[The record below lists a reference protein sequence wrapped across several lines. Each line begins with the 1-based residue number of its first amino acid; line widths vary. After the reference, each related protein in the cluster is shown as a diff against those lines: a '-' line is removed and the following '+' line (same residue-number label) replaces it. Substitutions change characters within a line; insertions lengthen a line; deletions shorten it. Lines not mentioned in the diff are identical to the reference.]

1 MYKNPVPKGSKM
13 EPNKQCC
20 TATNCVIY
28 YTKLTPYK
36 EKTMFEQDYKKYEQ
50 LVERI
55 EEAYE
60 FWANCVFSSW
70 KEFFKIKK

>member
-1 MYKNPVPKGSKM
+1 
-13 EPNKQCC
+13 
-20 TATNCVIY
+20 
-28 YTKLTPYK
+28 
-36 EKTMFEQDYKKYEQ
+36 MFEQDYKKYEQ